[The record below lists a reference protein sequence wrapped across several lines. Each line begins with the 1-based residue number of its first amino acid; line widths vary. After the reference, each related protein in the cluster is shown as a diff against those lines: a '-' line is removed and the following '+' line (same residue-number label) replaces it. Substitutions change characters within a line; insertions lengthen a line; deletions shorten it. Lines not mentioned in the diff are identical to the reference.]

1 VISGLIFA
9 RSRSKI
15 RPYSPRRCIGC
26 AITGLIATAV
36 SNHDGRP
43 ADVWSSADSG
53 WRSRA
58 KPCSISAID
67 SHRAADRHMLSH
79 HERRFLSAQRVGHL
93 ATADGRAIPHV
104 VPVCFTISQ
113 GTLYITIDEKPKRV
127 AGAALK
133 RVRNIERN
141 PMVAIVVDRYDED
154 WTRLG
159 WVMLRGRAEIL
170 RAGTEHD
177 YAQELLRSRYRQLAS
192 MQIADR
198 PVIAVRLE
206 RVKSWGDLSVG
217 ADETDHDGQA

>member
-1 VISGLIFA
+1 M
-9 RSRSKI
+9 
-15 RPYSPRRCIGC
+15 
-26 AITGLIATAV
+26 
-36 SNHDGRP
+36 
-43 ADVWSSADSG
+43 
-53 WRSRA
+53 
-58 KPCSISAID
+58 
-67 SHRAADRHMLSH
+67 DRHVLSD
-79 HERRFLSAQRVGHL
+79 HERRFLLTRRVGHL
-93 ATADGRAIPHV
+93 ATADSRAIPHV

-113 GTLYITIDEKPKRV
+113 GTLYMTIDEKPKRV
-127 AGAALK
+127 AAPALK

-141 PMVAIVVDRYDED
+141 PMVAIVVDRYDEN

-177 YAQELLRSRYRQLAS
+177 YAQELLRSRYRQLAA

-217 ADETDHDGQA
+217 AADADHDGQA